1 MHTLPELTSAEQVS
15 SAEKTAID
23 DVIARCLETH
33 RQNRRMITQLTLES
47 VTALTASEARAKE
60 LQRQGFFQRLWRH
73 LTGKNLTA
81 QVQINFELA
90 QAQYASQRILQQLAE
105 QHALTFDVVTAV
117 NNKLNTLTLDLE
129 EELLHV
135 YETLKEFFASMRT
148 ELVSIHEQLDHLERN
163 VNLLHWSHTIAYQ
176 RYQGIEYAELSQN
189 AKIVCVANDFF
200 QSTHGVWSTSDLMVL
215 KATLAE
221 LGVEVKETLTARDFF
236 QTLLTHPALNERLFQ
251 GIPTGDLQQLQIFD
265 APLLKGIEKL
275 QCLQER
281 EAYLVESLLTI
292 LQDKGAHASREDVQL
307 TVLQQYLRQYA
318 DMRIEQE
325 VNLFDFALE
334 LLVGLRLM
342 FDLGQQVR
350 EEETRREKSA
360 NSQTLAA
367 TDAAEQNALDRRLLG
382 RWRCEW
388 YLPHLNY
395 CSGQLEILRK
405 IEAGQYVG
413 RLSLDKVQLS
423 EEAAILVQKS
433 QVLIECSNPS
443 QSTWP
448 PDSFDLT
455 LDRYADIMAGVSKH
469 PRGFRGK
476 ITLTKDTKGDEVSD

>member
-1 MHTLPELTSAEQVS
+1 MDTLPELTSAEQVS
-15 SAEKTAID
+15 AEEKAAID

-60 LQRQGFFQRLWRH
+60 LRRQGFFQRLWRL
-73 LTGKNLTA
+73 LTGKNLAA
-81 QVQINFELA
+81 QTQIAFELA
-90 QAQYASQRILQQLAE
+90 QAQYASQRVLQQLAE
-105 QHALTFDVVTAV
+105 QHVLTFDVVTAV

-129 EELLHV
+129 EELLRV
-135 YETLKEFFASMRT
+135 YEALKEFFASMRS

-189 AKIVCVANDFF
+189 GRIVCVVNDFF

-221 LGVEVKETLTARDFF
+221 LGVEVKGMLTARDFF
-236 QTLLTHPALNERLFQ
+236 QTLLTHPALSERLFQ
-251 GIPTGDLQQLQIFD
+251 GIPAVDLQQLQVFD

-275 QCLQER
+275 QCLQTE

-292 LQDKGAHASREDVQL
+292 LQSKGAHASRAEVQL
-307 TVLQQYLRQYA
+307 TLLQQYLRQYA
-318 DMRIEQE
+318 NMRTEQE

-342 FDLGQQVR
+342 FDLSQQVR
-350 EEETRREKSA
+350 EEEVIQAKAENPQS
-360 NSQTLAA
+360 LVAA
-367 TDAAEQNALDRRLLG
+367 DAAEQSALDRRLLG

-413 RLSLDKVQLS
+413 RLLLDNVQLS
-423 EEAAILVQKS
+423 EEAAIMVQGDHV
-433 QVLIECSNPS
+433 QIECSNPS
-443 QSTWP
+443 QATWP

-455 LDRYADIMAGVSKH
+455 LDRYADVMTGVSKH

-476 ITLTKDTKGDEVSD
+476 ITLTKDTKGDEVPV

>member
-1 MHTLPELTSAEQVS
+1 MYKLPELTSAEQIS
-15 SAEKTAID
+15 SAEKAAID

-33 RQNRRMITQLTLES
+33 RQNRQRITQLTLES

-60 LQRQGFFQRLWRH
+60 LRRQGFFQRLWRH
-73 LTGKNLTA
+73 LTGKNLA
-81 QVQINFELA
+81 VQTQIAFELA
-90 QAQYASQRILQQLAE
+90 QAQYASQRTLQQLAE
-105 QHALTFDVVTAV
+105 QHLLTFDVVTAV

-129 EELLHV
+129 EELLRV
-135 YETLKEFFASMRT
+135 YEVLKEFFASMRS
-148 ELVSIHEQLDHLERN
+148 ELVSIHEQIDHLERN

-176 RYQGIEYAELSQN
+176 RYQGLEYAELSQN
-189 AKIVCVANDFF
+189 ARIVCVVNDFF
-200 QSTHGVWSTSDLMVL
+200 QSTQGVWSTSDLMVL

-221 LGVEVKETLTARDFF
+221 LGVEVKGTLTSRDFF
-236 QTLLTHPALNERLFQ
+236 ETLLTQPALIERLFQ
-251 GIPTGDLQQLQIFD
+251 GIPAVDLQQLQMFD

-275 QCLQER
+275 QYLQER
-281 EAYLVESLLTI
+281 EAFLVESLLTI
-292 LQDKGAHASREDVQL
+292 LQNKGASISREEVQL
-307 TVLQQYLRQYA
+307 TLLQHYLRQYA

-342 FDLGQQVR
+342 VDLGQQVR
-350 EEETRREKSA
+350 EEEAIREKA
-360 NSQTLAA
+360 ENPQTLSAP
-367 TDAAEQNALDRRLLG
+367 DAAEQSALDQRLLG

-405 IEAGQYVG
+405 IEAGHYLG
-413 RLSLDKVQLS
+413 RLSLDNVQLS
-423 EEAAILVQKS
+423 EEAAIVVQGDRV
-433 QVLIECSNPS
+433 QIECSNPS
-443 QSTWP
+443 QATWP

-455 LDRYADIMAGVSKH
+455 LDRYADVMTGTSKH

-476 ITLTKDTKGDEVSD
+476 ITLTKDTKGDEVPV